1 MLFLYNEIKWVNA
14 SANNKFTDKEY
25 DFYTTQFTHRLGL
38 TQEQLDNIIFSMSVR
53 AVKVTGKIGQF
64 KHFNHIT
71 KPTITFYNE
80 FSASTRFELDLG
92 LVDQDKPVKLY
103 LEYFKKDNVLIGKL
117 NTDKD
122 VVINNITLK
131 AIQLT
136 PKARYH
142 IRNQITRN
150 PVRI

>member
-38 TQEQLDNIIFSMSVR
+38 TQEQLDSIIFSISTR
-53 AVKVTGKIGQF
+53 AVKVTGKVDQC

-142 IRNQITRN
+142 IKNRVTCN
-150 PVRI
+150 PVHI

>member
-1 MLFLYNEIKWVNA
+1 MLFLYNEIKWVNEIHTVH
-14 SANNKFTDKEY
+14 NPDQLVDFFTPN
-25 DFYTTQFTHRLGL
+25 L
-38 TQEQLDNIIFSMSVR
+38 TPFADLSNEDIAKVIFSTSVR
-53 AVKVTGKIGQF
+53 AVKVVGKIGPL
-64 KHFNHIT
+64 KHFNHIANT
-71 KPTITFYNE
+71 KITFYNE
-80 FSASTRFELDLG
+80 DSNRILFELDLG

-142 IRNQITRN
+142 IKNQITRN
-150 PVRI
+150 PVHI

>member
-25 DFYTTQFTHRLGL
+25 DFYTAQFTHRLGL
-38 TQEQLDNIIFSMSVR
+38 TQEQLDSIIFSMSTR
-53 AVKVTGKIGQF
+53 AVKVTGKIGQY

-71 KPTITFYNE
+71 KPTITLYNE
-80 FSASTRFELDLG
+80 SCDRTLFELDLG

-142 IRNQITRN
+142 IKNQITRN
-150 PVRI
+150 PVHI